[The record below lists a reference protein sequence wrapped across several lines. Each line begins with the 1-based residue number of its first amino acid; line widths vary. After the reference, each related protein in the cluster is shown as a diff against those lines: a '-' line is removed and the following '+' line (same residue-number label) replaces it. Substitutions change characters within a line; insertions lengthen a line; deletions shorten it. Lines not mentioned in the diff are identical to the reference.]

1 MPSRMTERHGFAEQ
15 MHGRPEEGH
24 ALEEAEEQ
32 RRVAEGGQGADVGDK
47 ENEEDDDVHTVL
59 AVLIGPEQGPDEQH
73 SPRWFHP
80 AGEDDPEASSP
91 AFTTGVPTS

>member
-1 MPSRMTERHGFAEQ
+1 
-15 MHGRPEEGH
+15 MHGRPEEGY

-32 RRVAEGGQGADVGDK
+32 RRVAEGGQGAADVGDK

-73 SPRWFHP
+73 GRTGGSHP
-80 AGEDDPEASSP
+80 AGEDGPE
-91 AFTTGVPTS
+91 GE